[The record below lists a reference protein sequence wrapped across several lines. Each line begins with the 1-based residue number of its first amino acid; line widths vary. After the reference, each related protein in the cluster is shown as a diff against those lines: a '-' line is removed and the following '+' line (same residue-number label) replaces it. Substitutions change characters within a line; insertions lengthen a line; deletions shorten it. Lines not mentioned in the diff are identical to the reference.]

1 MVTVIKTIENNLLEI
16 EDIEKALSSYL
27 EEDVRISNVKCTL
40 VHSIPCDTGEPAG
53 AYLEFDVN
61 GCEICSFDLF
71 WDVTECGHFIN
82 DKQLVLGELIPGTPV
97 QSILD
102 ERKVFIHGNEALKMA
117 TIHFNCD
124 FQSTIDC
131 CNPMPRLDNDEDDG

>member
-27 EEDVRISNVKCTL
+27 EEDVRISDVKCTL

-71 WDVTECGHFIN
+71 WDVSECGHFIN
-82 DKQLVLGELIPGTPV
+82 DKQLVLDRPWATEDEIFNF
-97 QSILD
+97 SID
-102 ERKVFIHGNEALKMA
+102 AFSSFESVVD
-117 TIHFNCD
+117 TSD
-124 FQSTIDC
+124 
-131 CNPMPRLDNDEDDG
+131 